1 MKKGINKV
9 IARVPQRI
17 LQVNVKGHNSK
28 NLESVYV
35 RDFTGRP
42 DYTTLNIQ
50 THEQFK
56 NY

>member
-1 MKKGINKV
+1 MRTDIQKV
-9 IARVPQRI
+9 VSRRPERI

-42 DYTTLNIQ
+42 DYSQ
-50 THEQFK
+50 YSK
-56 NY
+56 P